1 MSGAPGSGREPP
13 FRGFPAGA
21 RATPVPTLFFSR
33 VLPMLTDPA
42 ALAVTTYVFYALQ
55 RKRGVPRWV
64 SLREL
69 AGETP
74 LMTLLTGLDA
84 GPRANQH
91 RTSGTGPPHPSPK
104 GTPAA
109 KGGEATEEHH
119 GTEAV
124 HALRRGVDAAV
135 ELGVLL
141 ALPVRGDGP
150 DDVLLFLNT
159 PSDRRGMEL
168 ARTGRGVARGAPPG
182 GAIEARAPAPSVY
195 GLYEENIG
203 TLTPLVAEELE
214 EAERLYPAA
223 WIEAAMRRAVE
234 ANARSWRYVRR
245 ILERWAVEGPDDEK
259 AGRLPASDADR
270 RYLGGKYGRIIRSR
284 IERA

>member
-1 MSGAPGSGREPP
+1 MRGGAARREARP
-13 FRGFPAGA
+13 FEGFPAGA
-21 RATPVPTLFFSR
+21 RATPVPSLFFSR
-33 VLPMLTDPA
+33 VMPMLTDPA

-55 RKRGVPRWV
+55 RKKGFPRWV

-69 AGETP
+69 AGEAP
-74 LMTLLTGLDA
+74 LMALLTGLET
-84 GPRANQH
+84 GPRA
-91 RTSGTGPPHPSPK
+91 RSSTSGTAPPRPSTE

-109 KGGEATEEHH
+109 KGGEATEEHFES
-119 GTEAV
+119 EAV
-124 HALRRGVDAAV
+124 QALRRGVDAAV

-141 ALPVRGDGP
+141 ALPVRGDGT
-150 DDVLLFLNT
+150 DDTLLFLNT
-159 PSDRRGMEL
+159 PSDRRGLEL
-168 ARTGRGVARGAPPG
+168 ARTGRVAARGAPPG
-182 GAIEARAPAPSVY
+182 GPIEARVPAPSVY
-195 GLYEENIG
+195 RLYEENIG

-214 EAERLYPAA
+214 EAERLYPLS

-259 AGRLPASDADR
+259 AGRLPSSDAER